1 MTRSSSHSKI
11 AALSLAFLMTGLVAC
26 SKGTEGEATAEE
38 AAQAATEA
46 GTEAGAGAPA
56 GTQTGAQGTTAP
68 GQPGQ
73 PGAIFPGAAPAPPA
87 DTSKMPAVVARI
99 NGVDIKKDELLA
111 EAKEMRT
118 RFAQANRGA
127 VPPLDDKF
135 YKQILDGMIAQK
147 LLLAEAAREG
157 VAVGDEEVKAQV
169 ATLRGRFPDQAAFE
183 NALKTEGMTEQE
195 LQKTLRN
202 EAIIQKYVGTK
213 IFNGVQVTD
222 QAARQFYDQ
231 NQDKMQRPERVHLKH
246 VLIAVQ
252 PTASPDDKQKAKAK
266 AEDVLKR
273 AKAGEDFG
281 KLASESSDDPGSKAR
296 GGDLSW
302 MARGQGGPPPFEQA
316 AFALAKPNDLSE
328 VVETQFGYHVIQLVE
343 KQGPSAVPFE
353 EAKPRI
359 DQMLKQQ
366 QAGQRLQSRVEELKK
381 KGKVEVFL

>member
-11 AALSLAFLMTGLVAC
+11 LALSLAFLMTGLVAC
-26 SKGTEGEATAEE
+26 SKGSEGEATPE
-38 AAQAATEA
+38 AAQ
-46 GTEAGAGAPA
+46 GTEAGAEAPA
-56 GTQTGAQGTTAP
+56 GTQTGAQGATAP

-73 PGAIFPGAAPAPPA
+73 PGASLPGAVPGPPA

-99 NGVDIKKDELLA
+99 NGVDIKKDELLT
-111 EAKEMRT
+111 EAKEMQA

-157 VAVGDEEVKAQV
+157 VTVSDEDVKTQV
-169 ATLRGRFPDQAAFE
+169 AALRGRFPDQAAFE

-195 LQKTLRN
+195 LLKTLRE
-202 EAIIQKYVGTK
+202 EAVIQKYVGTK
-213 IFNGVQVTD
+213 IFNSVQVTD

-231 NQDKMQRPERVHLKH
+231 NQDKMQRPERVHAKH
-246 VLIAVQ
+246 VLIGVQ
-252 PTASPDDKQKAKAK
+252 PNASAEDKQKARAK

-281 KLASESSDDPGSKAR
+281 KLASENSDDPGSKVQ

-302 MARGQGGPPPFEQA
+302 FSRGQMVPPFDQA
-316 AFALAKPNDLSE
+316 VFALAKPNDLSD

-366 QAGQRLQSRVEELKK
+366 QAGKRLQDRVEELKK

>member
-1 MTRSSSHSKI
+1 MTRSSSHLKI

-26 SKGTEGEATAEE
+26 SKGTEGEATAETAE
-38 AAQAATEA
+38 ETAQA
-46 GTEAGAGAPA
+46 GTEAGAG
-56 GTQTGAQGTTAP
+56 TQAGAQGTTAP

-73 PGAIFPGAAPAPPA
+73 PGAAPSLAPGPPA

-99 NGVDIKKDELLA
+99 NGVDIKKDELLS
-111 EAKEMRT
+111 EAKEMQA
-118 RFAQANRGA
+118 RFAQANRGQ

-135 YKQILDGMIAQK
+135 YKQILDGMIAQR

-157 VAVGDEEVKAQV
+157 VTVGDEEVKAQV
-169 ATLRGRFPDQAAFE
+169 AALRGRFPDQAAFE
-183 NALKTEGMTEQE
+183 NALKTEGMTESE
-195 LQKTLRN
+195 LQKTLRD
-202 EAIIQKYVGTK
+202 EAVIQKYVGTK

-231 NQDKMQRPERVHLKH
+231 NQDKMQRPERVHAKH
-246 VLIAVQ
+246 VLIGVQ
-252 PTASPDDKQKAKAK
+252 PNASAEDKQKARAK

-281 KLASESSDDPGSKAR
+281 KLASENSDDPGSKAR

-302 MARGQGGPPPFEQA
+302 FARGQMVPPFDQA
-316 AFALAKPNDLSE
+316 AFALAKPNDLSD

-366 QAGQRLQSRVEELKK
+366 QAGKRLQDRVEELKK